1 MLNTNEININLDATN
16 TIENNLNDAEFT
28 INVDGTNTID
38 VNLNSV
44 DKLEVSLNE
53 DNFLQV
59 ALTGGGTGPKGDT
72 GQTGP
77 IGPPGPKGDPGNTGP
92 TGPSINQAAF
102 SGNNIV
108 FTKTDSTT
116 VTLAN
121 AKTELKGDKGDQGVQ
136 GVQGIPGN
144 DGLDGDAATISVGT
158 VTTVDYDDPAT
169 VVNSGTT
176 SAAVLDFEIP
186 KGQDGLGVPM
196 GGTFNQVL
204 AKLSDAHN
212 DTTWIDIIGA
222 VSSVNGKAGIVTINP
237 DDIDDTYTS
246 KKFATGVN
254 TGDETTESIRTKL
267 GEAGSATSGY
277 LTGIDWNIFNNKQE
291 PLTADIDYL
300 TPDTISTT
308 YVPFTD
314 SNTNVVLGGNL
325 TVGESLII
333 DNANETLDALKLR
346 ISMVNGQ
353 IWLTKQ

>member
-59 ALTGGGTGPKGDT
+59 ALTGGGTGPKGDP

-77 IGPPGPKGDPGNTGP
+77 IGPPGPKGDPGNIGP
-92 TGPSINQAAF
+92 TGPSINQAVF
-102 SGNNIV
+102 SGDNIV

-121 AKTELKGDKGDQGVQ
+121 AKQELKGDQGDEGPAGPKGE
-136 GVQGIPGN
+136 PGN
-144 DGLDGDAATISVGT
+144 DGDAATVTIGT

-176 SAAVLDFEIP
+176 AAAVLDFEIP
-186 KGQDGLGVPM
+186 KGMDGLGVPS

-212 DTTWIDIIGA
+212 DTTWIDIVGA

-237 DDIDDTYTS
+237 DDIDDSYS
-246 KKFATGVN
+246 VKKFATGVN
-254 TGDETTESIRTKL
+254 TGDETTDSIKTKL
-267 GEAGSATSGY
+267 GEASTTTDGY
-277 LTGIDWNIFNNKQE
+277 LTDVDWNTFNNKQNV
-291 PLTADIDYL
+291 LIADTDYL
-300 TPDTISTT
+300 TPTTAGAT
-308 YVPFTD
+308 YVPFTGSITD
-314 SNTNVVLGGNL
+314 VELGGNL
-325 TVGESLII
+325 IVGETLIT